1 MLKFFKKLLLIS
13 FPIILQQLF
22 LNFAS
27 LLDTLMV
34 GQLDEISIS
43 GVYVATQIVFVANLM
58 IFGSIEG
65 LSVFFSQFFGKK
77 DDKHL
82 KNTFA
87 YKFVYSIIVAIFEI
101 IIISECVLGEI

>member
-65 LSVFFSQFFGKK
+65 LSVFFSQFFGKR

-87 YKFVYSIIVAIFEI
+87 YKHWR
-101 IIISECVLGEI
+101 GGNP